1 MTPTVAYLA
10 SGKLYLKQ
18 EGRATEPIESA
29 YGQELIEDAIRRR
42 EKNEWKNRSQTGQM
56 MSGGAPWGDR
66 NLVGAETRRIHIS
79 GVTRGG
85 RPGELL
91 YALDTDQVGGLFT
104 YDIAQ
109 RHEQRLYHNHRFR
122 ARHLSRH
129 PEQPLAT
136 FSLQQEDGTSAI
148 AVMNLENNDLQLV
161 TEGDSLDESP
171 SWAPGGGSRLVFQ
184 SAGLA
189 RNQQGALAGVGA
201 YVIQQ
206 LDLDRENLST
216 LLEDDKR
223 DFLLPRIAPDGSL
236 YFLRRPYQGMARA
249 SGLHILRD
257 VVMFPIVLLW
267 AVLGF
272 LNFFSTMFAGKPLIT
287 SGGVRR
293 EGPSPRH
300 MLLWGKL
307 VDAER
312 AERRAKKGEP
322 VALVPDDWELV
333 HQRPE
338 GGEEVISGGVVSYDV
353 CADGSVVYTNG
364 TAVYHREANGRKGQL
379 CEGKLIEHVVV
390 TG

>member
-18 EGRATEPIESA
+18 DGRAAELIESA

-42 EKNEWKNRSQTGQM
+42 EKNEWKTRSQTGQLM
-56 MSGGAPWGDR
+56 AGGTPWGDR
-66 NLVGAETRRIHIS
+66 NLTEAETRRIHIS
-79 GVTRGG
+79 AVTRGS

-104 YDIAQ
+104 YDVAQ
-109 RHEQRLYHNHRFR
+109 RQERRLYHNHRFR

-136 FSLQQEDGTSAI
+136 FSLLQEDGTAAI
-148 AVMNLENNDLQLV
+148 AVMNLENNDLHLV

-171 SWAPGGGSRLVFQ
+171 SWSPRGDRRLVFQ

-189 RNQQGALAGVGA
+189 RNQQGVLAGIGA
-201 YVIQQ
+201 YAVQQ
-206 LDLDRENLST
+206 LDLDREDLLT
-216 LLEDDKR
+216 LLEDEKR
-223 DFLLPRIAPDGSL
+223 DFMLPRIGSDGSL
-236 YFLRRPYQGMARA
+236 YFLRRPYQGLARP
-249 SGLHILRD
+249 SGWHILRD
-257 VVMFPIVLLW
+257 ILMLPIGLLW
-267 AVLGF
+267 ALVGF
-272 LNFFSTMFAGKPLIT
+272 LNFFSMMFSGKPLMT
-287 SGGVRR
+287 AGGAKR

-300 MLLWGKL
+300 MMLWGKL

-312 AERRAKKGEP
+312 AERRARKGEP

-333 HQRPE
+333 RRRAD
-338 GGEEVISGGVVSYDV
+338 GSEEVLSGGVVSYDL

-364 TAVYHREANGRKGQL
+364 TVVYHQAADGRKRPL
-379 CEGKLIEHVVV
+379 CDGRLIEHVVV
-390 TG
+390 AA

>member
-18 EGRATEPIESA
+18 EGRATELIESA

-42 EKNEWKNRSQTGQM
+42 EKNEWKNKSQTGQM

-66 NLVGAETRRIHIS
+66 NLVEAETRRIHIS
-79 GVTRGG
+79 GVTRGA

-129 PEQPLAT
+129 PEQPRAT
-136 FSLQQEDGTSAI
+136 FSLQQEDGTAAI

-171 SWAPGGGSRLVFQ
+171 SWAPGGDSRLVFQ

-189 RNQQGALAGVGA
+189 RNQHGVLAGVGA
-201 YVIQQ
+201 YVVQQ

-216 LLEDDKR
+216 LLEDEKR
-223 DFLLPRIAPDGSL
+223 DFLLPRFAPDGSL

-249 SGLHILRD
+249 SGWHILRD
-257 VVMFPIVLLW
+257 VVMFPIGLLW

-272 LNFFSTMFAGKPLIT
+272 LNFFAMMFSGKPLT
-287 SGGVRR
+287 TAGGVRR

-300 MLLWGKL
+300 MLLWGKV

-364 TAVYHREANGRKGQL
+364 TAVYHREADGRKRQL

>member
-1 MTPTVAYLA
+1 MTPTVAFLA

-18 EGRATEPIESA
+18 DGRATEPIESA

-42 EKNEWKNRSQTGQM
+42 EKNEWKTRSQTGQL

-66 NLVGAETRRIHIS
+66 NLVEAETRRIHIS
-79 GVTRGG
+79 AVTRGA

-91 YALDTDQVGGLFT
+91 YALDTDQVGGLFV
-104 YDIAQ
+104 YDVAQ

-129 PEQPLAT
+129 PELPLAT
-136 FSLQQEDGTSAI
+136 FSLQQEDGTAAI

-189 RNQQGALAGVGA
+189 RNQQGMLAGIGA
-201 YVIQQ
+201 YAVQQ
-206 LDLDRENLST
+206 LDLDREDVVT
-216 LLEDDKR
+216 LLEDEKR
-223 DFLLPRIAPDGSL
+223 DYLLPRFAADGSL
-236 YFLRRPYQGMARA
+236 YFLRRPYQGLARP
-249 SGLHILRD
+249 SGWHILRD
-257 VVMFPIVLLW
+257 VIMFPIGLLW
-267 AVLGF
+267 AVVGF
-272 LNFFSTMFAGKPLIT
+272 LNFFSMMFSGKPLT
-287 SGGVRR
+287 TAGGVRR

-300 MLLWGKL
+300 MMLWGKMI
-307 VDAER
+307 DAER

-333 HQRPE
+333 RQRPE
-338 GGEEVISGGVVSYDV
+338 GGEEVISGGVVSYDL
-353 CADGSVVYTNG
+353 CADGSAVYTNG
-364 TAVYHREANGRKGQL
+364 TAVFHRETDGRKRQL
-379 CEGKLIEHVVV
+379 CDGKLIEHVVV